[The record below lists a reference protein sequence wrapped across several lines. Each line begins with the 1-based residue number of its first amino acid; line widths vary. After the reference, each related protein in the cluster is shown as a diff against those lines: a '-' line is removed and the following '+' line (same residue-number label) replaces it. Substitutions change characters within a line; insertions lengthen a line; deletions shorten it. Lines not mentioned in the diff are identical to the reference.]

1 MRTGLIVAGIVIA
14 AIGVAA
20 FTGNFNFESKE
31 KVLQVGE
38 LSASVE
44 RTRTVPQWIG
54 GVAVLVGLGLVVA
67 GATRKR

>member
-1 MRTGLIVAGIVIA
+1 MRTGLIVIGIVIA

-20 FTGNFNFESKE
+20 FTGNFSFENKE
-31 KVLQVGE
+31 KVLQIGE

-54 GVAVLVGLGLVVA
+54 GVAVLVGLGLVIV